1 MNGRTKLAAVLLVC
15 AVILASSGCS
25 SLLAKKDTLIFTSG
39 GNVPGEAVL
48 STSIS
53 SYNEEDTAI
62 LLYYSSE
69 MNTGLYNIRESTDNR
84 SAYSLYLFDENG
96 ERLLFSGPNPYTSA
110 MIDPFDG
117 SVYFKESSSEDLSV
131 TLYRSDFEASV
142 KTAVTTQPSG
152 AALPYYAA
160 EGTLYYTDKDGIL
173 TGYTADGT
181 YHYIYTFIPG
191 SSVRKIY
198 ADPASSTVY
207 VLSSISARSTLLFS
221 LDMETAAV
229 TPIDAGVSDF
239 MFSPFTGRLY
249 YIKSAGSSDQLYS
262 YSPDTY
268 RNRLLYS
275 GSVERFAVSPQD
287 DYIVFITRNTQDT
300 SAQSLWVITMLTGD
314 SAQLL
319 TDTVFYGA
327 LFFTGENSMLFT
339 TAETTEQTTVYKVK
353 RLEFITDY
361 SRREQR

>member
-1 MNGRTKLAAVLLVC
+1 MRRTLRLSAALAAV
-15 AVILASSGCS
+15 VILLGMSGCS
-25 SLLAKKDTLIFTSG
+25 SLLARKDTLIFTSAES
-39 GNVPGEAVL
+39 VPGEAVL

-53 SYNEEDTAI
+53 SYTEEDTAI
-62 LLYYSSE
+62 LLYYSIE
-69 MNTGLYNIRESTDNR
+69 MNTGLYNIRESADNR
-84 SAYSLYLFDENG
+84 SAYSLYLFDDNG
-96 ERLLFSGPNPYTSA
+96 ERLLFSGPDPYTSA
-110 MIDPFDG
+110 MIDPYDG

-131 TLYRSDFEASV
+131 TLYRSDFDASV

-160 EGTLYYTDKDGIL
+160 EGILYYADKDGTL
-173 TGYTADGT
+173 TGYSPDGT
-181 YHYIYTFIPG
+181 YRYIYTFIPG

-207 VLSSISARSTLLFS
+207 VLSSISSRSTLLFS
-221 LDMETAAV
+221 LDPASAAV
-229 TPIDAGVSDF
+229 TSIDAGVSDF
-239 MFSPFTGRLY
+239 MFSPFSGRLY

-268 RNRLLYS
+268 RNRLIYS

-319 TDTVFYGA
+319 TDTVFYGGI
-327 LFFTGENSMLFT
+327 FFTGEDSVLFT

-353 RLEFITDY
+353 RLEFKTDY
-361 SRREQR
+361 SRRELR